1 MRTPHPKNLEFGKLA
16 QLLGSSYDQLG
27 ALGRKRSVK
36 RGAAKKWG
44 VREKRKWEQPEGWCS
59 YCLVSERGQDD
70 HPFHGVHDHPP
81 ELLQDALQNCLLT
94 HSGKEREATDSGN
107 R

>member
-1 MRTPHPKNLEFGKLA
+1 MISWVPWAER
-16 QLLGSSYDQLG
+16 DQSKEGLQ
-27 ALGRKRSVK
+27 R
-36 RGAAKKWG
+36 KWG

-70 HPFHGVHDHPP
+70 HPFHGVHHHPP